1 MRTQNPIINTGTP
14 WKPLSGWNIIFVT
27 LWLER
32 WANIQVHHLMMLLY
46 KYSCWVQWN
55 CTKNE
60 QNYIR
65 KPDLCAVIEIRIHR
79 NNELN
84 WKTNFYPQNW
94 YQNKNYDPS
103 GFFEPKFRNKSET
116 EIFALIASWQYAHLC
131 AVKEYYHSLF
141 FLHAIITKWEQR

>member
-103 GFFEPKFRNKSET
+103 GFLNRNSGISRKLKYLLWLHHGNMRT
-116 EIFALIASWQYAHLC
+116 YVKLKNIIILC
-131 AVKEYYHSLF
+131 SF
-141 FLHAIITKWEQR
+141 CMR